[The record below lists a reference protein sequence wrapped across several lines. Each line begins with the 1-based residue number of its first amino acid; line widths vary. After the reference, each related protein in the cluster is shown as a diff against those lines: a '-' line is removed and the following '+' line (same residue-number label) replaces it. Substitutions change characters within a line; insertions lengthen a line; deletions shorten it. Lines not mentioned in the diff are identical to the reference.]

1 MSEYYQKLID
11 AAISCGAS
19 KAVVIGAEKI
29 VLSADFFD
37 ACKKNS
43 CGNFGKCWMCPP
55 DVGPITEWM
64 EKIRTFPHAL
74 WYQTIGELED
84 SFDVEGM
91 AEAGAKHAALSQKLR
106 RELSSLLPART
117 LHLTRGG
124 CGVCERCAKRD
135 NEPCRYPDL
144 AMPSVE
150 SCGVNVYKT
159 TEGTG
164 LKYINGPDTVT
175 YFGMILFDDGEE
187 NCHA

>member
-1 MSEYYQKLID
+1 MSVRYEELVG
-11 AAISCGAS
+11 AALRLGAT
-19 KAVVIGAEKI
+19 KAVVIEREKI

-37 ACKKNS
+37 ACKQNS

-64 EKIRTFPHAL
+64 EKVRSFPHAL
-74 WYQTIGELED
+74 WYQTVGELED

-91 AEAGAKHAALSQKLR
+91 AEAGKRHAALAQTMRK
-106 RELSSLLPART
+106 ELAPLLPART

-124 CGVCERCAKRD
+124 CGGCERCAKRD
-135 NEPCRYPDL
+135 NEPCRFPEL

-164 LKYINGPDTVT
+164 LAYINGANTVT
-175 YFGMILFDDGEE
+175 YFGMILFDDTEE
-187 NCHA
+187 M